1 MLFWTVIKNI
11 RLHYPSQRSH
21 SALSALPAS
30 QGDIFKA
37 ARFFGPREENNHR
50 NTSRAHPWPL
60 LTKRQAL
67 GRNKLAGRCPS
78 GIEAPGVLKAREEKT
93 NGSLLGEPALSSQAL
108 LRLLR
113 DWDLLACQ
121 WNQSTEWVAQGDVC
135 KYDKPLQYYSFSFGK
150 SLRQE
155 MITDPWYVND
165 GNAEISIWVNLYI
178 FQPWNENLSVHI
190 PIHTWK
196 HHGAISCLLC

>member
-21 SALSALPAS
+21 LALSALPAS

-37 ARFFGPREENNHR
+37 ARFFGPRGEKKSQKHKQ
-50 NTSRAHPWPL
+50 SPALAPADHMAH
-60 LTKRQAL
+60 
-67 GRNKLAGRCPS
+67 GRKEVARRCPS
-78 GIEAPGVLKAREEKT
+78 EIEVPGLLNLREEET
-93 NGSLLGEPALSSQAL
+93 NGSLLGELALSSQAPLCL
-108 LRLLR
+108 LGE
-113 DWDLLACQ
+113 WDLLVCQ
-121 WNQSTEWVAQGDVC
+121 WIQSREWVAQCNVC

-150 SLRQE
+150 PLRQE
-155 MITDPWYVND
+155 MVTDPWYVND
-165 GNAEISIWVNLYI
+165 GNAEISIWVNSYI

-196 HHGAISCLLC
+196 HHSAMSWLLL